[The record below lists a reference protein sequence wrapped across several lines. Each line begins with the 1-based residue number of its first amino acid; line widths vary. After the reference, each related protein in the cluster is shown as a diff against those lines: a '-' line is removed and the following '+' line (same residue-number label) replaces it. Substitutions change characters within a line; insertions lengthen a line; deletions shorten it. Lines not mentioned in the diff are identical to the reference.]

1 MRKEEVSSPVMCK
14 QAATSRMKARKER
27 QTMPIAPEPKREHPS
42 TYFVQ
47 DRSNKDEFTRLQLQD
62 HLVTAGMGG
71 VLPEQS
77 DATLFRRVL
86 DVGCGTGGWLIEAAK
101 TYPAISLLVG
111 VDVSNRML
119 EYARS
124 QAEAEQVSD
133 RVEFHTMDALRM
145 LEFPTGYF
153 DLVNQRFGG
162 SYLRTWDWL
171 KLLQEY
177 QRVVRPG
184 GVVRLTEG
192 ELAAESTS
200 AALSRLSN
208 LSRQA
213 FHQAG
218 HLFTPTSDGVT
229 RELTHLLRQHGLQQ
243 VQARA
248 YELEWRADTPEG
260 QRLFEDLKVGTRII
274 KPFLRKWMRVPDD
287 YEDLCQQM
295 CNDMEQPDFVITGR
309 ILTAW
314 GNALPSKNQ
323 PRSDYP
329 R

>member
-1 MRKEEVSSPVMCK
+1 
-14 QAATSRMKARKER
+14 
-27 QTMPIAPEPKREHPS
+27 MPISPEPKREHPS

-47 DRSNKDEFTRLQLQD
+47 DRSNEDEFTRLQIQD
-62 HLVTAGMGG
+62 HIVTAGMGG

-77 DATLFRRVL
+77 DATLFHRIL
-86 DVGCGTGGWLIEAAK
+86 DVGCGTGGWLIETAK
-101 TYPAISLLVG
+101 TYPATSLLVG
-111 VDVSNRML
+111 ADVSNRML
-119 EYARS
+119 EYARR

-133 RVEFHTMDALRM
+133 RVEFHVMDALRM

-162 SYLRTWDWL
+162 SYLRTWDWP

-184 GVVRLTEG
+184 GVVRITEG

-200 AALSRLSN
+200 AALSRLSD
-208 LSRQA
+208 LSRQT

-229 RELTHLLRQHGLQQ
+229 SKLTHLLRQHGLQN

-260 QRLFEDLKVGTRII
+260 QRFFEDLKVGTRII
-274 KPFLRKWMRVPDD
+274 EPFLRKWTRVPDD
-287 YEDLCQQM
+287 YKDLCQQM
-295 CNDMEQPDFVITGR
+295 CSDMEQPDFVVTGR

-323 PRSDYP
+323 PGGDYP

>member
-1 MRKEEVSSPVMCK
+1 
-14 QAATSRMKARKER
+14 
-27 QTMPIAPEPKREHPS
+27 MPISPEPKREHPS

-47 DRSNKDEFTRLQLQD
+47 DRSNENELARLQIQD
-62 HLVTAGMGG
+62 HIVTASMGG

-77 DATLFRRVL
+77 DATLLRRVL
-86 DVGCGTGGWLIEAAK
+86 DVGCGTGGWLIETAK
-101 TYPAISLLVG
+101 TTPDISLLVG

-119 EYARS
+119 EYARR

-133 RVEFHTMDALRM
+133 RVEFHVMDALRM

-162 SYLRTWDWL
+162 SYLRTWDWR

-184 GVVRLTEG
+184 GVVRITEG

-200 AALSRLSN
+200 AALSHLSE
-208 LSRQA
+208 LIRQA
-213 FHQAG
+213 FYQAG
-218 HLFTPTSDGVT
+218 HLFTPTSDGIT
-229 RELTHLLRQHGLQQ
+229 SQLTSLLRQHGLQQ
-243 VQARA
+243 VQVRA
-248 YELEWRADTPEG
+248 YELEWRSDTPEG

-274 KPFLRKWMRVPDD
+274 EPFLRKWTRVPDD
-287 YEDLCQQM
+287 YNDLCQQM
-295 CNDMEQPDFVITGR
+295 LNDMEQPDCVITGK

-314 GNALPSKNQ
+314 GNAP
-323 PRSDYP
+323 D
-329 R
+329 